1 MKPDSYSFGRYLTAR
16 MRFPR
21 LNQRLVNKAKQFITQ
36 KFKNGFVAVQV
47 RHLSAKD
54 YTLGGTYGHHEQ
66 VNEDKF
72 IREIMALDRNK
83 AIFFMTTNCD
93 SKTVRTA
100 ESLGFDV
107 ICSHRDMEEMHPD
120 ENLVVS
126 QIIASLAE
134 TYLGEEL
141 STISQIVRRLRTEAS
156 WIVRPDPNFECTHA
170 WCASKDISREF

>member
-1 MKPDSYSFGRYLTAR
+1 MNDPPSRASGSSRTSFEVVDEPAAPAAVPLPDYA
-16 MRFPR
+16 
-21 LNQRLVNKAKQFITQ
+21 V
-36 KFKNGFVAVQV
+36 GFVAVQV

-54 YTLGGTYGHHEQ
+54 YTLGGTYGHHQQ

-72 IREIMALDRNK
+72 IQEIMALDRNK

-134 TYLGEEL
+134 TYLGEDL

-170 WCASKDISREF
+170 WCASKELSREF